1 MWTDDPRSLRINQ
14 FLARAGVAS
23 RRGAEALIRE
33 GRVTMNGQVVRDLAT
48 LVDPAQ
54 DAVKVDGRRVHLLK
68 STSYLALYK
77 PKEVVSTLEDPEGRP
92 CLTGLLPKGSKGLFP
107 VGRLDYHSEG
117 LLLLT
122 TDGELANRL
131 LHPRYKVVK
140 TYHVKVKGDPP
151 YEALER
157 LRRGVVLDGRRTQP
171 VTIRRIPSRETRHAW
186 FEIEMTEG
194 RKNQLREM
202 FFRVEHP
209 VIKLKRVAM
218 GPVRLGKMRP
228 GEVRPLTSEEEEAI
242 KRQAGLI
249 EGAPP
254 PTRTPIRPRV
264 IRTRRSE
271 SAIPEGRA
279 TGPETSKRPTH
290 GRRASRPPK
299 GNPGTER
306 PSRRKP

>member
-1 MWTDDPRSLRINQ
+1 MSSEAEESLRINQ

-23 RRGAEALIRE
+23 RRAAEALVLE
-33 GRVTMNGQVVRDLAT
+33 GRVTLNGQVVTALAT
-48 LVDPAQ
+48 SVDPAR

-68 STSYLALYK
+68 SASYFALYK
-77 PKEVVSTLEDPEGRP
+77 PKEVVSTLDDPEGRP
-92 CLTGLLPKGSKGLFP
+92 CLTPFLPKGARGLFP

-122 TDGELANRL
+122 SDGEMANRL

-151 YEALER
+151 FEALER

-171 VTIRRIPSRETRHAW
+171 VAIRRIPSRETRHSW

-218 GPVRLGKMRP
+218 GPVRLGKMLP
-228 GEVRPLTSEEEEAI
+228 GSVRPLTPEEEEAL

-249 EGAPP
+249 EGGEAPP
-254 PTRTPIRPRV
+254 PRALPLRPRV
-264 IRTRRSE
+264 HR
-271 SAIPEGRA
+271 
-279 TGPETSKRPTH
+279 
-290 GRRASRPPK
+290 PK
-299 GNPGTER
+299 GPTTTRPGAPEKTRSRTGSPQGKGR
-306 PSRRKP
+306 PSPSAPGGQRRPRRKP

>member
-1 MWTDDPRSLRINQ
+1 MWSEGPQTLRINQ

-33 GRVTMNGQVVRDLAT
+33 GRVTMNGQVVSELAT

-68 STSYLALYK
+68 STSYFALYK

-140 TYHVKVKGDPP
+140 TYHVKVKGDPA

-228 GEVRPLTSEEEEAI
+228 GEVRPLTPEEEEAL

-254 PTRTPIRPRV
+254 PTRPPIRPRV
-264 IRTRRSE
+264 VRTKK
-271 SAIPEGRA
+271 SASAKPAGRA
-279 TGPETSKRPTH
+279 SGPEMRERPAP
-290 GRRASRPPK
+290 GRKAARPPAGK
-299 GNPGTER
+299 PGTER
-306 PSRRKP
+306 RSRRKP

>member
-1 MWTDDPRSLRINQ
+1 MSSEGSEPLRINQ

-23 RRGAEALIRE
+23 RRAAEALVLE
-33 GRVTMNGQVVRDLAT
+33 GRVTVNGQVVTALAT
-48 LVDPAQ
+48 SVDPAR

-68 STSYLALYK
+68 SASYFALYK
-77 PKEVVSTLEDPEGRP
+77 PKEVVSTLDDPEGRP
-92 CLTGLLPKGSKGLFP
+92 CLTPLLPRGARGLFP

-122 TDGELANRL
+122 SDGEMANRL

-151 YEALER
+151 FEALER

-171 VTIRRIPSRETRHAW
+171 VTIRRIPSRETRHSW

-228 GEVRPLTSEEEEAI
+228 GEVRPLTSEEEEAL
-242 KRQAGLI
+242 KRQAGLL
-249 EGAPP
+249 EGGDAPP
-254 PTRTPIRPRV
+254 PRVPPIRPRV
-264 IRTRRSE
+264 HRTRRPDGAKAGAAST
-271 SAIPEGRA
+271 GR
-279 TGPETSKRPTH
+279 P
-290 GRRASRPPK
+290 RRTP
-299 GNPGTER
+299 
-306 PSRRKP
+306 

>member
-1 MWTDDPRSLRINQ
+1 MFSEGSDTLRINQ

-23 RRGAEALIRE
+23 RRAAEALVLE
-33 GRVTMNGQVVRDLAT
+33 GRVTLNGQVVTALAT
-48 LVDPAQ
+48 SVDPAR

-68 STSYLALYK
+68 SASYFALYK
-77 PKEVVSTLEDPEGRP
+77 PKEVVSTLDDPEGRP
-92 CLTGLLPKGSKGLFP
+92 CLTPLLPRGARGLFP

-122 TDGELANRL
+122 SDGEMANRL

-151 YEALER
+151 FEALER

-171 VTIRRIPSRETRHAW
+171 VTIRRIPSRETRHSW

-228 GEVRPLTSEEEEAI
+228 GEVRPLTAEEEEAL

-249 EGAPP
+249 EGGDAPP
-254 PTRTPIRPRV
+254 PRVPPIRPRV
-264 IRTRRSE
+264 HRTRRPDGAKTGAAS
-271 SAIPEGRA
+271 SGR
-279 TGPETSKRPTH
+279 P
-290 GRRASRPPK
+290 RRTP
-299 GNPGTER
+299 
-306 PSRRKP
+306 